1 MHLHNQTE
9 LLRLD
14 DIRVALK
21 EGKRRFTAVNGVSV
35 SICAGRNLGIIGES
49 GCGKTLLCH
58 CILGLLDQDEWE
70 TEGSIL
76 FEGHRI
82 IAGKDGVR
90 PGFCGTAAGFIAQ
103 DPAGA
108 FDPRMT
114 LRGHFL
120 EMAGVFS
127 QNRQEIL
134 ERTAALLIRM
144 GIREPERVLKSYA
157 FQLSGGMLQRVM
169 IALALLGKPRLLI
182 ADEPTT
188 ALDITTQ
195 WVNFRACWES

>member
-1 MHLHNQTE
+1 
-9 LLRLD
+9 
-14 DIRVALK
+14 
-21 EGKRRFTAVNGVSV
+21 
-35 SICAGRNLGIIGES
+35 
-49 GCGKTLLCH
+49 
-58 CILGLLDQDEWE
+58 
-70 TEGSIL
+70 
-76 FEGHRI
+76 
-82 IAGKDGVR
+82 
-90 PGFCGTAAGFIAQ
+90 
-103 DPAGA
+103 
-108 FDPRMT
+108 
-114 LRGHFL
+114 
-120 EMAGVFS
+120 MAGVFS

-195 WVNFRACWES
+195 WEILGLLGELKREQGLTVLMVSHDLRVIQSISDDPCVMYAGYVIEQGPVSEVLENPLHPYTKRAFGLKARIFKRSSPGYGGISAGNQRKSPRMSFR

>member
-1 MHLHNQTE
+1 MGFLFLYVREETWG
-9 LLRLD
+9 LLEK
-14 DIRVALK
+14 AAA
-21 EGKRRFTAVNGVSV
+21 GKP
-35 SICAGRNLGIIGES
+35 
-49 GCGKTLLCH
+49 LLCH

-114 LRGHFL
+114 LMGT
-120 EMAGVFS
+120 FS
-127 QNRQEIL
+127 GNGRCL
-134 ERTAALLIRM
+134 FT
-144 GIREPERVLKSYA
+144 EP
-157 FQLSGGMLQRVM
+157 SGDIG
-169 IALALLGKPRLLI
+169 
-182 ADEPTT
+182 ADQQP
-188 ALDITTQ
+188 
-195 WVNFRACWES
+195 F

>member
-114 LRGHFL
+114 FNQDGNPGARAGTEKLCIPVKRRYAAAGHDCPCTF
-120 EMAGVFS
+120 
-127 QNRQEIL
+127 RK
-134 ERTAALLIRM
+134 TA
-144 GIREPERVLKSYA
+144 S
-157 FQLSGGMLQRVM
+157 F
-169 IALALLGKPRLLI
+169 
-182 ADEPTT
+182 D
-188 ALDITTQ
+188 
-195 WVNFRACWES
+195 C

>member
-76 FEGHRI
+76 FKGTGLSRERM
-82 IAGKDGVR
+82 AYVR
-90 PGFCGTAAGFIAQ
+90 DFA
-103 DPAGA
+103 
-108 FDPRMT
+108 
-114 LRGHFL
+114 
-120 EMAGVFS
+120 V
-127 QNRQEIL
+127 
-134 ERTAALLIRM
+134 
-144 GIREPERVLKSYA
+144 
-157 FQLSGGMLQRVM
+157 LQRV
-169 IALALLGKPRLLI
+169 L
-182 ADEPTT
+182 
-188 ALDITTQ
+188 
-195 WVNFRACWES
+195 